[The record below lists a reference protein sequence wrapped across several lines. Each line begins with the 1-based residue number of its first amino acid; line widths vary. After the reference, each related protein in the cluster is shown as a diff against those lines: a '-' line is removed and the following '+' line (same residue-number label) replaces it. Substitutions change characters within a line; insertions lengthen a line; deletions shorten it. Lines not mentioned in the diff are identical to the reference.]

1 MFVPP
6 RVGFRDITC
15 PWFDFWFRHCIY
27 CLLVCVICFPTYPF
41 SSLFLTYLL
50 PYLSFTLRRDPLRFQ
65 ARCHKRRL
73 NPTFF
78 VYFVL
83 WYISF
88 DRWMRAFVVLCLVF
102 LLTKPRDWL
111 GETFPKWPML
121 CRVGRKTTTQSI
133 NQSVF
138 VPHGLRVQYV
148 YVCGQGYLFKR
159 SSKALSKDWQKKYV
173 TLLDDGRLTYHS
185 SLHVRDFWLMDLLW
199 RCCVWL
205 GDQPVIMIMIIT
217 VIMARCICFENLIFG
232 LMIHGAVSPVK
243 FCATSKGYLLE
254 MVDEINWENWITHID
269 LEMAEIWRAQKDI
282 TFVVFEYCINECS
295 QQPWHGMSN
304 YKCPRLRWFAWWPLS
319 STTVSVI
326 VIFL

>member
-1 MFVPP
+1 
-6 RVGFRDITC
+6 
-15 PWFDFWFRHCIY
+15 
-27 CLLVCVICFPTYPF
+27 
-41 SSLFLTYLL
+41 
-50 PYLSFTLRRDPLRFQ
+50 
-65 ARCHKRRL
+65 
-73 NPTFF
+73 
-78 VYFVL
+78 
-83 WYISF
+83 
-88 DRWMRAFVVLCLVF
+88 MRAFVVLCLVF

-133 NQSVF
+133 NQSMF
-138 VPHGLRVQYV
+138 VPHGLPVQYV

-205 GDQPVIMIMIIT
+205 GDQPVIMIMIMT

-232 LMIHGAVSPVK
+232 LMIHGAVWPVK

-304 YKCPRLRWFAWWPLS
+304 YKCPKLRWFAWWPLS

-326 VIFL
+326 VIFYSLSLRQLLLLRLNYSVS